1 MPSYDR
7 GRMAAASP
15 VPDAGKPPGLVRA
28 IGRWDF
34 TAAIINGVIGSG
46 IFSLPSVVAGLTGA
60 ASPLTFVLA
69 GLGMLTMLLCMAEVA
84 SRFTEAGGPYLYV
97 REAFGRDAGF
107 QAGWLTF
114 FIRAT
119 SAAAALNVFT
129 DYLGALAP
137 AFAQGLARALTMTA
151 VLAVITVINV
161 LGVRQATWAVD
172 LLTAG
177 KLLPLFVLI
186 VLGLPRVSEHV
197 LATQAVE
204 HPDWTQAV
212 LLLVFAYGGFDTP
225 LIVAGE
231 VRRPRKDSAFALI
244 VGMAVIACVYTL
256 VQVVA
261 VGVVPAVAQT
271 RAPLA
276 EAYRRLLGGPG
287 VLFITVGA
295 MVSTYGLATGS
306 VLAAPRLLFSMARR
320 GELPAV
326 LARIH
331 PRFRTPDVAIVLYAA
346 VTLGFSL
353 YGSFAWNA
361 TVSAIVRL
369 VTYGLICA
377 ALLVFRRRG
386 GEEPGFRLP
395 GAGVIVPIAIAFA
408 LWLLS
413 TRTFTQAWMLVVL
426 MAAGWALSRIGARAS
441 TLQ

>member
-1 MPSYDR
+1 
-7 GRMAAASP
+7 
-15 VPDAGKPPGLVRA
+15 VL
-28 IGRWDF
+28 
-34 TAAIINGVIGSG
+34 
-46 IFSLPSVVAGLTGA
+46 AGLTGEW
-60 ASPLTFVLA
+60 SPQTFILA

-84 SRFTEAGGPYLYV
+84 SRFTEAGGPYLFV

-129 DYLGALAP
+129 DYLGPLAP
-137 AFAQGLARALTMTA
+137 ALAQGAGRIATMTL
-151 VLAVITVINV
+151 VLVVITAINIV
-161 LGVRQATWAVD
+161 GVRQATWAVD

-177 KLLPLFVLI
+177 KLLPLALLI
-186 VLGLPRVSEHV
+186 LLGLPRVSGAV
-197 LATQAVE
+197 LATQAVAD
-204 HPDWTQAV
+204 PNWTQGV

-244 VGMAVIACVYTL
+244 VGMAVIATVYTL

-261 VGVVPAVAQT
+261 VGVVPQVAAT
-271 RAPLA
+271 KAPLA
-276 EAYRRLLGGPG
+276 EAFRLLMGPPG
-287 VLFITVGA
+287 VVLITIGA

-306 VLAAPRLLFSMARR
+306 VLAAPRLLFSMAQR

-331 PRFRTPDVAIVLYAA
+331 PRFRTPDVAILVYAA
-346 VTLGFSL
+346 VTLGCAL

-386 GEEPGFRLP
+386 GEAPGFRLP
-395 GAGVIVPIAIAFA
+395 GGAVIAPVAVAFA

-413 TRTFTQAWMLVVL
+413 TRTFKQAWVLAVL
-426 MAAGWALSRIGARAS
+426 MVVGWVLGRLAARSSAAAPLTTSVR
-441 TLQ
+441 

>member
-1 MPSYDR
+1 
-7 GRMAAASP
+7 MAAES
-15 VPDAGKPPGLVRA
+15 PGLVRA

-46 IFSLPSVVAGLTGA
+46 IFSLPSVLAGLTGPW
-60 ASPLTFVLA
+60 SPLIFVLA

-97 REAFGRDAGF
+97 REAFGRDTGF

-129 DYLGALAP
+129 DYLGPLAP
-137 AFAQGLARALTMTA
+137 ALAQGTGRIATMTV
-151 VLAVITVINV
+151 VLGVITAINV
-161 LGVRQATWAVD
+161 IGVRQATWAVD
-172 LLTAG
+172 FLTAG
-177 KLLPLFVLI
+177 KLLPLVLLT
-186 VLGLPRVSEHV
+186 VLGLPRVSGAV
-197 LATQAVE
+197 LATQVVPN
-204 HPDWTQAV
+204 PDWTQGV

-244 VGMAVIACVYTL
+244 VGMAVIASVYTL

-261 VGVVPAVAQT
+261 VGVVPAVAT
-271 RAPLA
+271 TKAPLA
-276 EAYRRLLGGPG
+276 EAFRLLMGPPG
-287 VLFITVGA
+287 VVLITVGA
-295 MVSTYGLATGS
+295 MISTYGLATGS
-306 VLAAPRLLFSMARR
+306 VLAAPRLLFSMAQR
-320 GELPAV
+320 GELPAI
-326 LARIH
+326 LGRIH
-331 PRFRTPDVAIVLYAA
+331 PRFRTPHVAILVYAA
-346 VTLGFSL
+346 VTLGCAV

-377 ALLVFRRRG
+377 ALLVFRRHG

-395 GAGVIVPIAIAFA
+395 GGALIAPVAIAFA

-413 TRTFTQAWMLVVL
+413 TRTFKQAWVLAVL
-426 MAAGWALSRIGARAS
+426 MAVGWGLGRLARRSRAAAPL
-441 TLQ
+441 TTPAP

>member
-1 MPSYDR
+1 
-7 GRMAAASP
+7 
-15 VPDAGKPPGLVRA
+15 
-28 IGRWDF
+28 
-34 TAAIINGVIGSG
+34 VIGSG
-46 IFSLPSVVAGLTGA
+46 IFSLPSVLAGLTGA
-60 ASPLTFVLA
+60 WSPLTFILA

-129 DYLGALAP
+129 DYLGPLAP
-137 AFAQGLARALTMTA
+137 ALAQGWGRTATMTV
-151 VLAVITVINV
+151 VLAVITAINI

-172 LLTAG
+172 VLTAG
-177 KLLPLFVLI
+177 KLLPLVLLI
-186 VLGLPRVSEHV
+186 ALGLPRVSADV
-197 LATQAVE
+197 LATQTVA
-204 HPDWTQAV
+204 HPDWTQGV

-231 VRRPRKDSAFALI
+231 VRKPRRDSAFALI
-244 VGMAVIACVYTL
+244 VGMTVIALVYTL

-261 VGVVPAVAQT
+261 VGVVPAVAAT
-271 RAPLA
+271 KAPLA
-276 EAYRRLLGGPG
+276 EAFRLLMGPPG
-287 VLFITVGA
+287 VVLITVGA
-295 MVSTYGLATGS
+295 MISTYGLATGS
-306 VLAAPRLLFSMARR
+306 VLAAPRLLYSMAQRA
-320 GELPAV
+320 ELPSA
-326 LARIH
+326 LGRIH
-331 PRFRTPDVAIVLYAA
+331 PRFRTPHVAILVYAA
-346 VTLGFSL
+346 VTLGCAV

-395 GAGVIVPIAIAFA
+395 GGAVIAPIAIAFA

-413 TRTFTQAWMLVVL
+413 TRTFKQAWVLVVL
-426 MAAGWALSRIGARAS
+426 MAVGWALGRLAGRARETPLTTS
-441 TLQ
+441 GP

>member
-1 MPSYDR
+1 
-7 GRMAAASP
+7 
-15 VPDAGKPPGLVRA
+15 VL
-28 IGRWDF
+28 
-34 TAAIINGVIGSG
+34 
-46 IFSLPSVVAGLTGA
+46 AGLTGEW
-60 ASPLTFVLA
+60 SPLTFILA

-84 SRFTEAGGPYLYV
+84 SRFTEAGGPYLFV

-129 DYLGALAP
+129 DYLGPLAP
-137 AFAQGLARALTMTA
+137 ALAQGAGRIATMTL
-151 VLAVITVINV
+151 VLVVITAINIV
-161 LGVRQATWAVD
+161 GVRQATWAVD

-177 KLLPLFVLI
+177 KLLPLALLI
-186 VLGLPRVSEHV
+186 LLGLPRVSEAV
-197 LATQAVE
+197 LATQAVAD
-204 HPDWTQAV
+204 PNWTQGV

-244 VGMAVIACVYTL
+244 VGMAVIATVYTL

-261 VGVVPAVAQT
+261 VGVVPQVAAT
-271 RAPLA
+271 KAPLA
-276 EAYRRLLGGPG
+276 EAFRLLMGPPG
-287 VLFITVGA
+287 VVLITIGA

-306 VLAAPRLLFSMARR
+306 VLAAPRLLFSMAQR

-331 PRFRTPDVAIVLYAA
+331 PRFRTPDVAILVYAA
-346 VTLGFSL
+346 VTLGCAL

-386 GEEPGFRLP
+386 GEAPGFRLP
-395 GAGVIVPIAIAFA
+395 GGAVIAPVAVAFA

-413 TRTFTQAWMLVVL
+413 TRTFKQAWVLAVL
-426 MAAGWALSRIGARAS
+426 MVVGWVLGRLAARSSAAAPLTTSGR
-441 TLQ
+441 